1 MERLSFPDFKA
12 NPKQIVLFE
21 KQQNISENKTANM
34 KLKVYI
40 IPALQDN
47 YIYILK
53 NETHTAV
60 VDPSEAAPVINF
72 LNKKQWKLDFI
83 FNTHH
88 HYDHTGGN
96 SELKKTWPCLV
107 YGFEK
112 DRHRLPE
119 IDRTLKEEEEFF
131 FGPTKIRTLFIPGH
145 TLGHIAFYFIKE
157 KYLFCGDTLFAMGCG
172 RLFEGSPQQMYQS
185 LDKIKQ
191 LPKETLIYC
200 GHEYTEANGNFAL
213 SIDKSNFFLKKRMG
227 KVKLL
232 RKNLEPTV
240 PFTLKEELETNPF

>member
-1 MERLSFPDFKA
+1 ME
-12 NPKQIVLFE
+12 
-21 KQQNISENKTANM
+21 
-34 KLKVYI
+34 LKVYTV
-40 IPALQDN
+40 PALQDN

-60 VDPSEAAPVINF
+60 VDPSEAAPVTNF
-72 LNKKQWKLDFI
+72 LHKKKWNLDFI

-96 SELKKTWPCLV
+96 SDLKKIWSCLI

-112 DRHRLPE
+112 DRHRLPG
-119 IDRTLKEEEEFF
+119 IDRTLKDEEEFS
-131 FGPTKIRTLFIPGH
+131 FGQTKIKTLFIPGH
-145 TLGHIAFYFIKE
+145 TLGHIAFYCVKE

-185 LDKIKQ
+185 LEKIKQ
-191 LPKETLIYC
+191 LPKETFIYC

-213 SIDKSNFFLKKRMG
+213 SIDKNNPLLKKRME
-227 KVKLL
+227 KVRLL
-232 RKNLEPTV
+232 RKNLKPTV
-240 PFTLKEELETNPF
+240 PFTLKEELDTNPFLRAGSVKELAFLRQQKDRF